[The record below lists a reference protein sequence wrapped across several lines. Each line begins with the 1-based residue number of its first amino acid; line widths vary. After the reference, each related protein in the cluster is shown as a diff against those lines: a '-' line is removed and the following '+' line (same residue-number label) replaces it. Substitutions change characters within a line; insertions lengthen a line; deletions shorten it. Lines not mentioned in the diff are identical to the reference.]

1 MGTLETVLV
10 DLSTKVDALIA
21 QNKSLQVEN
30 EALRNALANGGAE
43 NASTSIDQIEIER
56 NIAVPASNLQSIDL
70 QKERLEELVREIDK
84 CIAILNN

>member
-43 NASTSIDQIEIER
+43 NASKSSDQNEIER
-56 NIAVPASNLQSIDL
+56 NIAVSASNLQSTDL